1 MDFVVRS
8 GILDN
13 LEFQH
18 FFRGQ
23 KMRFLL
29 LGVALA
35 DPLQDVLGEA
45 KEVKLTGDF

>member
-1 MDFVVRS
+1 MDSVVRS

-13 LEFQH
+13 LEFQQ